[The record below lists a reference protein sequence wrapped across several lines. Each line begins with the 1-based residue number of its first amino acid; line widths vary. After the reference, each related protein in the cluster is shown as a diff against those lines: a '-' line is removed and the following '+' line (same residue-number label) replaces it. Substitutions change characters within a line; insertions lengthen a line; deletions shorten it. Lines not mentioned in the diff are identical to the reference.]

1 MLIKNLQYLSKTS
14 KKITSKI
21 ILKNLRFE
29 PKNLY
34 DFNTDFLYM
43 IIIIDFS
50 VVDLLSLNIFRL
62 ILFDKDIKI
71 LGENER
77 IAIISKTTIID
88 Q

>member
-1 MLIKNLQYLSKTS
+1 M
-14 KKITSKI
+14 
-21 ILKNLRFE
+21 
-29 PKNLY
+29 
-34 DFNTDFLYM
+34 
-43 IIIIDFS
+43 
-50 VVDLLSLNIFRL
+50 NIFRL